1 MLTDLKILE
10 KQYETI
16 LWMFP
21 LINRF
26 PQKQRFVFGQ
36 QMQNSLLEILKNI
49 IQANHERDKTLVL
62 KQTSVELDKFRYLFR
77 LAKDFKFISMRQYEF
92 GAGKINEIGKMLGG
106 WLKVSLEKRA

>member
-10 KQYETI
+10 KHYEMI

-49 IQANHERDKTLVL
+49 ISANQEYNKSPFL
-62 KQTSVELDKFRYLFR
+62 KQTSVELDKFRYMFR
-77 LAKDFKFISMRQYEF
+77 LAKDFKFISIKQYGF
-92 GAGKINEIGKMLGG
+92 GAEKINEIGKMLGG